1 RIPAD
6 QPVAFAG
13 AERIVLSRA
22 ARQMSGDLYV
32 PLDFVTKVVEP
43 LLRAPKPPS
52 LPVASRTSAPPV
64 KSATP
69 APMGMLAAG
78 SGVAPPVVTVAS
90 RTAARRVPPTPPSPG
105 PAGAPPAAPGSTPE
119 SPLPSTAPPPVA
131 APPAKPTT
139 AAFTVVLDPGHG
151 GVETGAEGKKGAGG
165 KPGMFEKD

>member
-52 LPVASRTSAPPV
+52 FPVALRTSAPPV
-64 KSATP
+64 KAATP

-78 SGVAPPVVTVAS
+78 SGVTPPVVTVAGL
-90 RTAARRVPPTPPSPG
+90 TAARPVTTTTPSPPPARSPPPPPPPSP
-105 PAGAPPAAPGSTPE
+105 PAPPLPHRPRRPNPHCPPRHRHP
-119 SPLPSTAPPPVA
+119 SPPHPRSR
-131 APPAKPTT
+131 
-139 AAFTVVLDPGHG
+139 
-151 GVETGAEGKKGAGG
+151 
-165 KPGMFEKD
+165 